1 MAHESQ
7 PGDRGP
13 LLLDEQLRSRL
24 GLGPEESLHVLQTGA
39 NTVLLGRTGAGA
51 ATAVPWDRDLVLT
64 ADVRGFALPDLLHLI
79 HDSKK
84 SGFLCFAQ
92 GDHAKSVYFHEGE
105 VVFATSNQRVDRLGE
120 CLLRA
125 GVINLDQLHEAERC
139 FEGEGRF
146 GKVLVERGFLTP
158 RELWNGVK
166 YQVEETVRSLFA
178 YTAGVVQFWEGEV
191 QPDNV
196 VRLSLPTGRLIEE
209 GMQRRDELLRFLAV
223 LEDPRV
229 RVVAVDGGDAR
240 LSGNERTLFASLA
253 SRPSFDD
260 LCREARLDPLT
271 AARTVQ
277 LLRLVG
283 SVQLSRSSQG
293 AEAASEEDLRAHD
306 QEAVRACVVDHVKL
320 MAELAAPLVALDGT
334 RDFTDRLTRV
344 LEDARA
350 RHPRFLRDMRLGAH
364 GELDPAQLEERALRL
379 PGQRVPAV
387 CAALGE
393 LVAYLEFELRNHP
406 RIPDAEDFLSELE
419 ELRARTTS

>member
-1 MAHESQ
+1 MAHDSQ

-39 NTVLLGRTGAGA
+39 NTVLLGRTGAGT

-64 ADVRGFALPDLLHLI
+64 ADVRSFALADLLHLI
-79 HDSKK
+79 HDSRK
-84 SGFLCFAQ
+84 SGFLCFAHR
-92 GDHAKSVYFHEGE
+92 DHAKSIYLHEGE

-146 GKVLVERGFLTP
+146 GTP

-196 VRLSLPTGRLIEE
+196 VRLSLPTGRLVDE

-229 RVVAVDGGDAR
+229 RVVAVEGGDAR
-240 LSGNERTLFASLA
+240 LSGNERSLFSSLA

-260 LCREARLDPLT
+260 LCRSTGLDPLT

-283 SVQLSRSSQG
+283 SVQLTRSREG
-293 AEAASEEDLRAHD
+293 AETSSEEELRAHD
-306 QEAVRACVVDHVKL
+306 QEAVRACVADHVKL
-320 MAELAAPLVALDGT
+320 LAELAAPIVALDGT
-334 RDFTDRLTRV
+334 QDFTERLARV

-350 RHPRFLRDMRLGAH
+350 RHPRFLQDVGLGAH
-364 GELDPAQLEERALRL
+364 GELDPTQLEERALRL

-419 ELRARTTS
+419 ELRVRTSC